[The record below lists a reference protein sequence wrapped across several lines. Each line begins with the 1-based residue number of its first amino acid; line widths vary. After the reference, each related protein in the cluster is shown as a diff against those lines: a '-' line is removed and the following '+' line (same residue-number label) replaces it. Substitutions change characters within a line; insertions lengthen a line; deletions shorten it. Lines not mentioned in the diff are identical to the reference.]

1 MVRFILVMAGL
12 SFVFSIAAADVNDV
26 NRVSYGNAIVG
37 KIVDCNQTDDYNFR
51 CDIRNYPPIIG
62 RDVPIRIRGIEIS
75 AADSNQP
82 QTGQAN
88 DFIREN
94 LKNAKRIEIKNMQRG
109 DGFFILAD
117 VYCDGQSLSQLLM
130 ERNFARAIDNSGNKQ
145 SRPEQ
150 TKAEEHLFIGSK
162 NSKIFHL
169 PGCRWV
175 ESISEQNTEKYN
187 SRQEAVDL
195 GKRPCK
201 TCKP

>member
-1 MVRFILVMAGL
+1 MVRFILVLAGL
-12 SFVFSIAAADVNDV
+12 SFVFSGASADVNDV

-37 KIVDCNQTDDYNFR
+37 KIVDCNQADDYNFR

-62 RDVPIRIRGIEIS
+62 RDVPVRVRGIEIS
-75 AADSNQP
+75 AADSNQH
-82 QTGQAN
+82 QAGQAN
-88 DFIREN
+88 NFIREN
-94 LKNAKRIEIKNMQRG
+94 LKNAKRIELKNMQRG

-117 VYCDGQSLSQLLM
+117 VYCDGQNIGQLLA
-130 ERNFARAIDNSGNKQ
+130 EKNFAREIVNSGSEQ
-145 SRPEQ
+145 GRPE
-150 TKAEEHLFIGSK
+150 KIKDEEHLFIGSK

-187 SRQEAVDL
+187 SRQEAVDR